1 MASLEASACLAL
13 LRKIANKQSAGP
25 GSFSAIARTY
35 KLQGFPLGSEGK
47 ESVFNAGDPG
57 LILWRREW

>member
-47 ESVFNAGDPG
+47 ESVFNAGD
-57 LILWRREW
+57 RV